1 MAPIVDMS
9 DKNAWDDSVLI
20 DSWDNAVNEYKKYH
34 SIHQSGKRLE
44 DVLTTEEL
52 KELREYVFASQGFR
66 HGVDVCRDYGDLME
80 DGEVETASGAAES
93 NSVADRD
100 STEILHPQTQTNR
113 GAAPVP
119 TSPMQGPDSADQQQQ
134 QRLQD
139 PSPSVEALSAPHATE
154 TLADAL
160 PQAILGTVQ
169 DEKMKNMMMS
179 WYFAGYYTGLHAGQQ
194 QARKD
199 ANQ

>member
-44 DVLTTEEL
+44 DVLTEEEL
-52 KELREYVFASQGFR
+52 KELREYVFPTQGLR

-80 DGEVETASGAAES
+80 DVEAETASGAADS

-100 STEILHPQTQTNR
+100 NTEILHPQTQTNR
-113 GAAPVP
+113 LAKPVS

-139 PSPSVEALSAPHATE
+139 PSPSVEAPPAPHAAE

-169 DEKMKNMMMS
+169 DENMKNIVMS
-179 WYFAGYYTGLHAGQQ
+179 WYYAGYYTGLHAGQQ